1 MIKFKRIRTHNNLDF
16 TNRHHDIFFYG
27 EELDERTGL
36 AIKKV
41 NASNAF
47 QVKYVKDEYALKLNG
62 NKYKLLALK
71 DALISMSPKKVIID
85 STSLDFP
92 EILYLFYSINMIEG
106 IESFTVLYI
115 EPKEYSK
122 SPSTEAGDEEYQLS
136 DGRQPF
142 SSLPVFSLN
151 TITSGLQKTSLVSFL
166 GFENSRLGQILSNDD
181 GASFNKLLACISV
194 PAYIPGW
201 ENKSLRK
208 HLLHFDSM
216 ETDLRTCPG
225 ANPYAVY
232 QTLLDIYA
240 ENPRLVLTSLGTK
253 PTAIGICVFL
263 INNHPNN
270 SVEKQL
276 GAIYD
281 YPIKSINRTIGIGE
295 IYSYELSIS

>member
-122 SPSTEAGDEEYQLS
+122 SPSTEGGDEEYQLS

-151 TITSGLQKTSLVSFL
+151 TITSGLQK
-166 GFENSRLGQILSNDD
+166 
-181 GASFNKLLACISV
+181 
-194 PAYIPGW
+194 PAW
-201 ENKSLRK
+201 FHS
-208 HLLHFDSM
+208 
-216 ETDLRTCPG
+216 
-225 ANPYAVY
+225 
-232 QTLLDIYA
+232 
-240 ENPRLVLTSLGTK
+240 
-253 PTAIGICVFL
+253 
-263 INNHPNN
+263 
-270 SVEKQL
+270 
-276 GAIYD
+276 
-281 YPIKSINRTIGIGE
+281 
-295 IYSYELSIS
+295 

>member
-1 MIKFKRIRTHNNLDF
+1 MIKFKRIRTHNDLNF
-16 TNRHHDIFFYG
+16 TNRHYDIFFYG

-41 NASNAF
+41 NTSNAL
-47 QVKYVKDEYALKLNG
+47 QVKYIKNEYKLKLNDD
-62 NKYKLLALK
+62 KFKLLELKSALEYF
-71 DALISMSPKKVIID
+71 SPKSIIID

-92 EILYLFYSINMIEG
+92 EILYLLYAINMVKG
-106 IESFTVLYI
+106 IGLLTVLYI

-122 SPSTEAGDEEYQLS
+122 SASKEGVDEEYQLS

-151 TITSGLQKTSLVSFL
+151 TITSGIQKTSLVSFL
-166 GFENSRLGQILSNDD
+166 GFESSRLGQILSNDD

-201 ENKSLRK
+201 ENKSIRK

-216 ETDLRTCPG
+216 TTELRTCPG
-225 ANPYAVY
+225 TNPYAVY

-240 ENPRLVLTSLGTK
+240 ENPMLVLTSLGTK

-281 YPIKSINRTIGIGE
+281 YPIKSINRTVGVGE
-295 IYSYELSIS
+295 IYSYELSIT

>member
-1 MIKFKRIRTHNNLDF
+1 MIKFKRIRTHSNLDF
-16 TNRHHDIFFYG
+16 TNRHHDVFFYG

-41 NASNAF
+41 NASNAI
-47 QVKYVKDEYALKLNG
+47 QVKYVKNDYALKFNDD
-62 NKYKLLALK
+62 KYKLLELKNALE
-71 DALISMSPKKVIID
+71 SMSPKRIIID

-92 EILYLFYSINMIEG
+92 EILYLLYAINIAKG
-106 IESFTVLYI
+106 VESLTVLYI
-115 EPKEYSK
+115 EPKEYNK
-122 SPSTEAGDEEYQLS
+122 SVSTDGVDEEYQLS

-151 TITSGLQKTSLVSFL
+151 TMTSASQKTSLVSFL
-166 GFENSRLGQILSNDD
+166 GFESSRLGQILSNDD

-216 ETDLRTCPG
+216 ETDLKTCPG

-232 QTLLDIYA
+232 QTLLEIYT

-270 SVEKQL
+270 SLEKQL

-295 IYSYELSIS
+295 IYSYELSIN

>member
-41 NASNAF
+41 NASNAL
-47 QVKYVKDEYALKLNG
+47 QVKYIKDEYKIKLND
-62 NKYKLLALK
+62 KKFKLLELKNALV
-71 DALISMSPKKVIID
+71 SMSPKSLIID

-92 EILYLFYSINMIEG
+92 EILYLFYAIDMIKS
-106 IESFTVLYI
+106 IESLTVLYI

-122 SPSTEAGDEEYQLS
+122 SVSTEGVDEEYQLS

-151 TITSGLQKTSLVSFL
+151 TITSGIKKTSLVSFL
-166 GFENSRLGQILSNDD
+166 GFESSRLGQILSNDD

-201 ENKSLRK
+201 ENKSIRK

-216 ETDLRTCPG
+216 ATELITCPG

-232 QTLLDIYA
+232 QTLSDIYA

-253 PTAIGICVFL
+253 PTAIGICAFL

-270 SVEKQL
+270 SVGKQL

-281 YPIKSINRTIGIGE
+281 YPIKSINRTTGIGE
-295 IYSYELSIS
+295 IYSYELSVY

>member
-1 MIKFKRIRTHNNLDF
+1 MIKFKRIRTHNDLNF
-16 TNRHHDIFFYG
+16 TNRHYDIFFYG

-41 NASNAF
+41 NTSNAL
-47 QVKYVKDEYALKLNG
+47 QVKYIKNEYKLKLNDD
-62 NKYKLLALK
+62 KFKLLELK
-71 DALISMSPKKVIID
+71 SSLEYFSPKSIIID

-92 EILYLFYSINMIEG
+92 EILYLLYAINMVKG
-106 IESFTVLYI
+106 IELLTVLYI

-122 SPSTEAGDEEYQLS
+122 SASKEGVDEEYQLS

-151 TITSGLQKTSLVSFL
+151 TITSGIQKTSLVSFL
-166 GFENSRLGQILSNDD
+166 GFESSRLGQILSNDD

-201 ENKSLRK
+201 ENKSIRK

-216 ETDLRTCPG
+216 TTELRTCPG
-225 ANPYAVY
+225 TNPYAVY

-240 ENPRLVLTSLGTK
+240 ENPMLVLTSLGTK

-281 YPIKSINRTIGIGE
+281 YPIKSINRTVGVGE
-295 IYSYELSIS
+295 IYSYELSIT

>member
-1 MIKFKRIRTHNNLDF
+1 
-16 TNRHHDIFFYG
+16 
-27 EELDERTGL
+27 
-36 AIKKV
+36 
-41 NASNAF
+41 
-47 QVKYVKDEYALKLNG
+47 
-62 NKYKLLALK
+62 
-71 DALISMSPKKVIID
+71 MSPKRIIID

-92 EILYLFYSINMIEG
+92 EILYLFYAINMIEDV
-106 IESFTVLYI
+106 ESLTVLYI

-122 SPSTEAGDEEYQLS
+122 SLSPEGVDEEYQLS

-142 SSLPVFSLN
+142 SSLPVFSVN
-151 TITSGLQKTSLVSFL
+151 TITSGIQKASLVSFL
-166 GFENSRLGQILSNDD
+166 GFESSRLGQILSNDD

-216 ETDLRTCPG
+216 ETDLITYPG

-232 QTLLDIYA
+232 QTLLEIYA

-295 IYSYELSIS
+295 IYSYELSVN

>member
-1 MIKFKRIRTHNNLDF
+1 MIKFKRIRTHNDLNF
-16 TNRHHDIFFYG
+16 TNRHYDIFFYG

-41 NASNAF
+41 NTSNAL
-47 QVKYVKDEYALKLNG
+47 QVKYIKNEYKLKLNDD
-62 NKYKLLALK
+62 KFKLLELKSALEYF
-71 DALISMSPKKVIID
+71 SPKSIIID

-92 EILYLFYSINMIEG
+92 EILYLLYAINMVKG
-106 IESFTVLYI
+106 IELLTVLYI

-122 SPSTEAGDEEYQLS
+122 SASKEGVDEEYQLS

-151 TITSGLQKTSLVSFL
+151 TITSGIQKTSLVSFL
-166 GFENSRLGQILSNDD
+166 GFESSRLGQILSNDD

-201 ENKSLRK
+201 ENKSIRK

-216 ETDLRTCPG
+216 TTELRTCPG
-225 ANPYAVY
+225 TNPYAVY

-240 ENPRLVLTSLGTK
+240 ENPMLVLTSLGTK

-281 YPIKSINRTIGIGE
+281 YPIKSINRTVGVGE
-295 IYSYELSIS
+295 IYSYELSIT